1 MTRLRRHRTLTAE
14 QRSRELHPQELI
26 RVGGWEKLFGRT
38 GDLWLEVG
46 TGKDTHI
53 IERSLQNRDSFHVG
67 IEVTRKKFEMM
78 LRKAESLFSE
88 DPAPPDNLRFLH
100 ADAFQ
105 AVEACFEDGFLQG
118 AFILFPDPWPK
129 KRHAARRLLQ
139 KSFLELIARK
149 LRPGGVLE
157 IRTDDPDYAVEAREA
172 LQMIPALQ
180 SLTGSC
186 DWVHEP
192 MDPQNH
198 VETLFENKFRKRGLK
213 IHHFYLSRIES

>member
-26 RVGGWEKLFGRT
+26 RVGGWEKLFGKT

-88 DPAPPDNLRFLH
+88 DPAPPPTTCDF
-100 ADAFQ
+100 
-105 AVEACFEDGFLQG
+105 
-118 AFILFPDPWPK
+118 
-129 KRHAARRLLQ
+129 
-139 KSFLELIARK
+139 SM
-149 LRPGGVLE
+149 
-157 IRTDDPDYAVEAREA
+157 
-172 LQMIPALQ
+172 QMLSRQSKPALKMITFRAL
-180 SLTGSC
+180 SSC
-186 DWVHEP
+186 SRILGRKNGTQP
-192 MDPQNH
+192 AG
-198 VETLFENKFRKRGLK
+198 FFRKV
-213 IHHFYLSRIES
+213 FWN